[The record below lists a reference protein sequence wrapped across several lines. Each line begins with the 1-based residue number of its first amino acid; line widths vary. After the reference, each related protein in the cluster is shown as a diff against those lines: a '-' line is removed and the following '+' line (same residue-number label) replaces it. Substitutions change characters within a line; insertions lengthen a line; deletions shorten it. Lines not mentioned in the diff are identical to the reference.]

1 MKFVTFGARR
11 IMPMEEID
19 KEHQKIRKELDPTNP
34 EDLLEY
40 I

>member
-1 MKFVTFGARR
+1 MLIK
-11 IMPMEEID
+11 EID
-19 KEHQKIRKELDPTNP
+19 KEHQKIEKKLDPINL

>member
-1 MKFVTFGARR
+1 MKLS
-11 IMPMEEID
+11 EETD
-19 KEHQKIRKELDPTNP
+19 KGHQEISKELDPTNP

>member
-1 MKFVTFGARR
+1 
-11 IMPMEEID
+11 MEKMD
-19 KEHQKIRKELDPTNP
+19 KEHQKIRKKLDPTNP

>member
-1 MKFVTFGARR
+1 MD
-11 IMPMEEID
+11 D
-19 KEHQKIRKELDPTNP
+19 KKKEQQNIRKELDPTNP